1 MIGFD
6 IDTAPAERLIQRAA
20 NRWPRVYDKAI
31 GRAASAAKRSLAAAG
46 KYNRVRGVDL
56 HFPKRAAVTAML
68 RPGMAPGGALGM
80 AKLTRVEKLGAYS
93 RRVAYV
99 GRIGNTAL
107 KFQYGSGAALSD
119 SRNRQ
124 WAYIQLIR
132 PGTPEAERDRIKA
145 AVQSAPP
152 NVPRREYVEQVSRLI
167 ERDWLKDMAGNIR
180 DICAD
185 RAAKGKTLS

>member
-6 IDTAPAERLIQRAA
+6 IDTAPAERLIQHAA
-20 NRWPRVYDKAI
+20 NNWPRVYDAAI
-31 GRAASAAKRSLAAAG
+31 SRAASAAKRSLAAAG
-46 KYNRVRGVDL
+46 HYRKVRGVNL
-56 HFPKRAAVTAML
+56 GFPKRAAVTAML
-68 RPGMAPGGALGM
+68 RPGTAPGGALGM

-107 KFQYGSGAALSD
+107 RFQYGSGAALSD

-124 WAYIQLIR
+124 WAYIQLIK

-152 NVPRREYVEQVSRLI
+152 NVPRREYVAQVAQMI
-167 ERDWLKDMAGNIR
+167 DRDWVKDLAGNIR
-180 DICAD
+180 RICAGQM
-185 RAAKGKTLS
+185 AKGRALA

>member
-6 IDTAPAERLIQRAA
+6 IDTSPAERLIQHAA
-20 NRWPRVYDKAI
+20 NCWHRVYDQAI
-31 GRAASAAKRSLAAAG
+31 GRAASAAKMSLAAAG
-46 KYNRVRGVDL
+46 KYHRVRGVDL

-68 RPGMAPGGALGM
+68 RPGTAPGGVLGM
-80 AKLTRVEKLGAYS
+80 AKLTRVEKPGAYS

-124 WAYIQLIR
+124 WAYIQLIK
-132 PGTPEAERDRIKA
+132 PGTPAAERYRIKA
-145 AVQSAPP
+145 AVQTAPP
-152 NVPRREYVEQVSRLI
+152 NVPRREYVTQVSGLI
-167 ERDWLKDMAGNIR
+167 ERDWVKDLAGNIR
-180 DICAD
+180 RICEG
-185 RAAKGKTLS
+185 RAAKGKALS

>member
-6 IDTAPAERLIQRAA
+6 IDTSPAERLIQHAA

-31 GRAASAAKRSLAAAG
+31 GNAASAAKRSLAAAG
-46 KYNRVRGVDL
+46 KYNLVRGVDL
-56 HFPKRAAVTAML
+56 HFPKRAAVTEML
-68 RPGMAPGGALGM
+68 RPGTAPGGVLGM
-80 AKLTRVEKLGAYS
+80 AKRTRVEKLGAYS

-132 PGTPEAERDRIKA
+132 PGTPEAERDRIKT
-145 AVQSAPP
+145 AVRNAPP
-152 NVPRREYVEQVSRLI
+152 NVPRREYVTQVSQLI
-167 ERDWLKDMAGNIR
+167 ERDWMKDLVGNIR
-180 DICAD
+180 KICAD